1 MLINPWNY
9 FCSTKMC
16 SCYVMTNITLYNQL
30 LEKTCEADI
39 FRKLHQFRFFW
50 FINEALFGQL
60 SLYLSWKPTTGLLIL
75 MIIDSHFKLLYL
87 SEMLEVH
94 ACKTI
99 KKLGKSYKYSNFPY
113 VVLHSYKRTD
123 LRRQKKYPDF
133 WSTSSLLAEAYKYC
147 PLILK

>member
-1 MLINPWNY
+1 
-9 FCSTKMC
+9 
-16 SCYVMTNITLYNQL
+16 MTNITLYNQL

-39 FRKLHQFRFFW
+39 FRKLPQFCFFQ
-50 FINEALFGQL
+50 FINEALFGKL

-99 KKLGKSYKYSNFPY
+99 KKLGKSHKYSNFPN
-113 VVLHSYKRTD
+113 VALHPYEKID
-123 LRRQKKYPDF
+123 FRRQKKYPDF
-133 WSTSSLLAEAYKYC
+133 SSTSSLLTEAYK
-147 PLILK
+147 